1 MSSEPRRQPD
11 NPFRSEYGNFIGG
24 EWRPGTG
31 GTIDLSNPATGA
43 HLSRIQASGRPEVD
57 AAVAAARDAFGG
69 WSRSPFEERQ
79 RILGEIARRLN
90 ARAAEFARME
100 SLNNGKTVFEATIH
114 DVPEAVGQFEYFS
127 GAVWSLHGETR
138 DYPNL
143 IGLTHREPI
152 GVVAQIIPW
161 NVPLLMAS
169 MKLAPA
175 LAAGC
180 TVVLKPAE
188 TVCLSVLEFI
198 AEIADLLPPGVVNV
212 VTGYGHAVGEALV
225 THPDVRKVAFTG
237 STATARKIVEYAA
250 RNIIPQT
257 LELGGKS
264 ANIICR
270 SADLDAAA
278 ETAALSTVFNKGEVC
293 MAGSR
298 VFVERCVRD
307 AFLEKFVAAVES
319 VRVGDPLHPETRLG
333 AMSSR
338 AQYDKVRGYF
348 DVAREEGAT
357 VLTGGDIH
365 VGEGSDGGLFLQPT
379 VLTDVRNSMRVAQ
392 EEIFGPVTSVLTWD
406 DEAEMLAEVNDSRFG
421 LAGAVWSEDLKQ
433 AHRIARG
440 MQTGV
445 VWVNTYY
452 NLPRGMPV
460 GGYKQSGFG
469 RELTWDILRD
479 YTVTKS
485 VIIPLDRSGPPG

>member
-1 MSSEPRRQPD
+1 MARTDETD
-11 NPFRSEYGNFIGG
+11 AGMFLEEYGHFING
-24 EWRPGTG
+24 EWVSSQSGA
-31 GTIDLSNPATGA
+31 TIALSNPATGRA
-43 HLSRIQASGRPEVD
+43 LARIQAGNAHDVE
-57 AAVAAARDAFGG
+57 AAVAAAKAAFPA
-69 WSRSPFEERQ
+69 WSRSPVEARQ
-79 RILGEIARRLN
+79 ELLLEIARRLK
-90 ARAAEFARME
+90 ARSAEFARME
-100 SLNNGKTVFEATIH
+100 SANNGKTIAEATLH
-114 DVPEAVGQFEYFS
+114 DLPEAIGQFEFFS
-127 GAVWSLHGETR
+127 GAVYALHGETR

-175 LAAGC
+175 LAAGN

-188 TVCLSVLEFI
+188 TVCLTVLELI
-198 AEIADLLPPGVVNV
+198 REISDLLPPGVVNL
-212 VTGYGHAVGEALV
+212 VTGYGSDVGEALV

-237 STATARKIVEYAA
+237 STATARKIIEYAA

-264 ANIICR
+264 ANIICA
-270 SADLDAAA
+270 SADLDEAARA
-278 ETAALSTVFNKGEVC
+278 AALSTVFNKGEVC

-298 VFVERCVRD
+298 VFVEKSVHD
-307 AFLEKFVAAVES
+307 AFLEKFVREIES
-319 VRVGDPLHPETRLG
+319 VRVGDPSHGDTRLG

-338 AQYDKVRGYF
+338 SQYEKVQGYF
-348 DVAREEGAT
+348 DVARAEGAEIAA
-357 VLTGGDIH
+357 GGAAASVAEFPD
-365 VGEGSDGGLFLQPT
+365 GLFLQPT
-379 VLTDVRNSMRVAQ
+379 ILAGVHNRMRVAQ
-392 EEIFGPVTSVLTWD
+392 EEIFGPVTSVIAWD
-406 DEAEMLAEVNDSRFG
+406 NEAEMISQANDSRYG
-421 LAGAVWSEDLKQ
+421 LAGAVWSSDLKQ
-433 AHRIARG
+433 AHRIARDL
-440 MQTGV
+440 QTGV

-485 VIIPLDRSGPPG
+485 VVIPL

>member
-1 MSSEPRRQPD
+1 V
-11 NPFRSEYGNFIGG
+11 G
-24 EWRPGTG
+24 
-31 GTIDLSNPATGA
+31 
-43 HLSRIQASGRPEVD
+43 
-57 AAVAAARDAFGG
+57 AAVAAAKAAFPA
-69 WSRSPFEERQ
+69 WSRSSFEERQ
-79 RILGEIARRLN
+79 RILSEIARRLS
-90 ARAAEFARME
+90 ARSAEFARME

-127 GAVWSLHGETR
+127 GSVWSLHGETR

-237 STATARKIVEYAA
+237 STATARRIMEYAA

-264 ANIICR
+264 ASIVCR

-278 ETAALSTVFNKGEVC
+278 VTAALSTVFNKGEVC

-319 VRVGDPLHPETRLG
+319 MRIGDPLHADTRLG

-348 DVAREEGAT
+348 DVAREDGAT
-357 VLTGGDIH
+357 ILTGGEVHD
-365 VGEGSDGGLFLQPT
+365 GGGTGGGLFLKPT
-379 VLTDVRNSMRVAQ
+379 ILADVTNSMRVAQ
-392 EEIFGPVTSVLTWD
+392 EEIFGPVTSVLTWE
-406 DEAEMLAEVNDSRFG
+406 DERQMLAEVNDSRYG
-421 LAGAVWSEDLKQ
+421 LAGSVWTEDLKQ

-469 RELTWDILRD
+469 RELTWDVLRD

-485 VIIPLDRSGPPG
+485 VVIPLDRSGPPG